1 MRIASVDGRLC
12 LVTPGGYLD
21 VANSSDGRFDADP
34 QAVYER
40 WHEFTDWARSYPPER
55 GVPVRGELGP
65 PVPRPAQ
72 VFGIGLNYADHAS
85 EAALEI
91 PAAPLV
97 FAKFPSCVSGP
108 SVDLR
113 ITADTIDWEVELVVV
128 IGTHCSIVP
137 ARDAWEVVAGLTV
150 GQDISDRQ
158 LQWSGGA
165 TPQFS
170 LGKSG
175 PGFGPVGP
183 ALVTPDELADPNDL
197 AIECRLNGELV
208 QSSRTSNL
216 IFDVPALIE
225 YLSSLVTLLPGDL
238 IFTGTPSGVG
248 MARTPQRYL
257 HDGDELAS
265 SIEGVG
271 EFTIRISAATDPRQ
285 ASTEHRMTTR

>member
-21 VANSSDGRFDADP
+21 VANSSNGRFDADP

-72 VFGIGLNYADHAS
+72 VFGIGLNYADHAG

-108 SVDLR
+108 SEDLR

-128 IGTHCSIVP
+128 IGTAVSCRHGTRGRS
-137 ARDAWEVVAGLTV
+137 W
-150 GQDISDRQ
+150 
-158 LQWSGGA
+158 
-165 TPQFS
+165 
-170 LGKSG
+170 
-175 PGFGPVGP
+175 PG
-183 ALVTPDELADPNDL
+183 
-197 AIECRLNGELV
+197 
-208 QSSRTSNL
+208 
-216 IFDVPALIE
+216 
-225 YLSSLVTLLPGDL
+225 
-238 IFTGTPSGVG
+238 
-248 MARTPQRYL
+248 
-257 HDGDELAS
+257 
-265 SIEGVG
+265 
-271 EFTIRISAATDPRQ
+271 
-285 ASTEHRMTTR
+285 